1 MLHLL
6 YKSLLRDY
14 AGQVHPANSTR
25 AYNAWSF
32 DTNRL
37 VGEYLDQGGSWKM
50 IREVDYLAEKNA
62 DWLPPY

>member
-25 AYNAWSF
+25 AYNQWSF

-37 VGEYLDQGGSWKM
+37 VGDYLDQGGSWKM